1 MARSS
6 NMDTLTRRRE
16 PSTPEGRAPAN
27 RLARMLRGGPNDPAW
42 VRPALLVLLAL
53 TTLLYLWALNAS
65 GWANGFYSAAV
76 QAGTQSWKAWLFGS
90 SDASNAITVDKPPAA
105 LWLMVLSARILGFG
119 SWSVLLPQALAG
131 VATVGLLYATVRRCS
146 GPTAGLIAG
155 TVQALTPVAV
165 LMFRFNNPD
174 ALLVLVLVAAAYC
187 VVRATERASPWWLAL
202 AGVAVGLGFLTKMFQ
217 AFAVLPVLA
226 LVYLLAAPTTP
237 WRRLWHLL
245 AAGAAVTLSAGWY
258 IALVE
263 LWPAPARPYVG
274 GSQHNSLLELTFGY
288 NGFGRLT
295 GEETGGL
302 GNTNSDAGWNR
313 LLGSEMGDQIGWLL
327 PAALIALAVG
337 LWTTRKAPRTDLTRA
352 GLLLWGGWLLLT
364 GTMFSYANG
373 IIHSYYTVALAP
385 AVAALFGSGT
395 TLLWQRRAD
404 PRARTTLAGTVVL
417 TVVLTALLLARI
429 PDWNPWLRFLAVG
442 AGLGGAFLL
451 LFTDR
456 LTRAASRTG
465 AVLAL
470 VACLAAPTSYS
481 LATAAT
487 PHTGVLPSAGPSG
500 SGGPGGGGA
509 PGGAGGAGAPAGTG
523 GGGPTGPATTT
534 GGGPGGG
541 AGGPSGGGG
550 PFSVQLPGEQVEETL
565 RRDANSYTWVAA
577 VTGSSNA
584 AGYQLAA
591 REPVMAIGGFNGTDP
606 FPTLERFRELV
617 ANGRIHYYVAGS
629 VTGGRTGSTTDTTA
643 SRIESWVQRNY
654 TATEVGGTTIYDLTT
669 GS

>member
-1 MARSS
+1 
-6 NMDTLTRRRE
+6 
-16 PSTPEGRAPAN
+16 
-27 RLARMLRGGPNDPAW
+27 MLRGGPNDPAW
-42 VRPALLVLLAL
+42 VRPALLALLAL
-53 TTLLYLWALNAS
+53 TALLYLWALNAS

-119 SWSVLLPQALAG
+119 SWSVLLPHALAG

-155 TVQALTPVAV
+155 AVQALTPVAV

-174 ALLVLVLVAAAYC
+174 ALLVLLLVAAAYC
-187 VVRATERASPWWLAL
+187 VVRATERAGPWWLVL
-202 AGVAVGLGFLTKMFQ
+202 AGVAIGFGFLTKMFQ
-217 AFAVLPVLA
+217 AFAVLPVFA

-245 AAGAAVTLSAGWY
+245 AGGVAVTLSAGWY

-263 LWPAPARPYVG
+263 LWPAGARPYIG

-313 LLGSEMGDQIGWLL
+313 LLGSEMGDQIGWLI

-385 AVAALFGSGT
+385 AVAALFGTGAK
-395 TLLWQRRAD
+395 LLWDRRAD

-417 TVVLTALLLARI
+417 TVVLAALLLART
-429 PDWNPWLRFLAVG
+429 PDWNPWLRFLIAG

-451 LFTDR
+451 LFADG
-456 LTRAASRTG
+456 LTRAVARTG

-470 VACLAAPTSYS
+470 VACLAAPTSYA

-500 SGGPGGGGA
+500 SGGPGGGGG
-509 PGGAGGAGAPAGTG
+509 PGGAGGGAPAGAGGRG
-523 GGGPTGPATTT
+523 GGGATGPTSGT
-534 GGGPGGG
+534 GGGPGGGMAGGMGGG

-550 PFSVQLPGEQVEETL
+550 GGSPFSVQVAGDEVAETL
-565 RRDANSYTWVAA
+565 RQDADSYTWVAA

-606 FPTLERFRELV
+606 FPTLERFQELV
-617 ANGRIHYYVAGS
+617 TNGRIHYYVAGS
-629 VTGGRTGSTTDTTA
+629 IMGGRTGSTTDTTA

-654 TATEVGGTTIYDLTT
+654 TATEVGEATLYDLTA